1 MSCWLYKILGYKIR
15 VKNDLSIH
23 SSFLIIWS
31 RNKGLGCLQQYRVII
46 DASMHC
52 WCSRISG
59 SLLGSLLGDVN
70 SAPELLGWTGFLG
83 SFTDGHMMSSSTIK
97 TIGLWLATSCN
108 MPYFQANKTP
118 ATSSRYSYSSWF
130 SDGTTGDELVIFLA
144 KFTLQSTL
152 FTACIKCRWG
162 KELLESWIRSNLVR
176 VRISWTNCF
185 HCIAP
190 FSCLQLRFQ
199 CI

>member
-83 SFTDGHMMSSSTIK
+83 FSQMATWCLAPQLKQLAFDWQPRVICPTFKQTKHLPLHLGIVILVGSVMVLQVMNLWFFLQNIHCRVHSS
-97 TIGLWLATSCN
+97 L
-108 MPYFQANKTP
+108 P
-118 ATSSRYSYSSWF
+118 A
-130 SDGTTGDELVIFLA
+130 
-144 KFTLQSTL
+144 
-152 FTACIKCRWG
+152 
-162 KELLESWIRSNLVR
+162 
-176 VRISWTNCF
+176 
-185 HCIAP
+185 
-190 FSCLQLRFQ
+190 
-199 CI
+199 